1 VVGHPHFARN
11 SKRELPHSSM
21 AAPWLFF
28 LFSFLTI
35 TCSSLSTKPNAINVT
50 NFLASSFGDPT
61 ATSSRTR
68 SRHLISPALQI
79 SRLTN
84 PHPTLCA
91 ALIFQL
97 TCKLGHHSDGK
108 TIEWLLRMA
117 EPSIIAAMGYG
128 TISEAASTS
137 STALASSSHSMSC

>member
-1 VVGHPHFARN
+1 
-11 SKRELPHSSM
+11 M

-50 NFLASSFGDPT
+50 NFPASSFGDDDPWRGMLDPPV
-61 ATSSRTR
+61 ASSRTR
-68 SRHLISPALQI
+68 SRHLISPTLQI

-84 PHPTLCA
+84 PHPALCA

-117 EPSIIAAMGYG
+117 EPSIIAAMGYE

-137 STALASSSHSMSC
+137 SPALASSSHSMSC